1 VRPADTVARI
11 GGDEFVVL
19 CEDLEDV
26 HSPAVIVRRIQEAMR
41 EPFVVGSTRTRIGI
55 SVGITV
61 GEGPGLDA
69 DELLAAADA
78 DMYEQKRGPRTPETA
93 ASG

>member
-1 VRPADTVARI
+1 MRPADTVARI

-19 CEDLEDV
+19 CEDLEDL
-26 HSPAVIVRRIQEAMR
+26 HSPAIIVRRIQDAMR
-41 EPFVVGSTRTRIGI
+41 EPFLVGSTQMRIGI
-55 SVGITV
+55 SVGMTV

-78 DMYEQKRGPRTPETA
+78 DMYAQKRRPKSPERLA
-93 ASG
+93 QS